1 MPWTTASGSVAPRT
15 TGAHRHG
22 AISVPAVSSR
32 YRLVALVGL
41 LLMGAAIAGIFVLM
55 GDDEG
60 PPAAD
65 DAQAYLDAWQD
76 GDYAGMRDHV
86 LDAPESFD
94 SVHQQIVDNLGITSS
109 SYELGAVDASGDSAI
124 ARYTATLLLDGLG
137 EWSYEGALS
146 LSLGDGDRWLVD
158 WTPAAVHP
166 RLGSDQT
173 LTRMREVPQRAPI
186 LDKDGEPLS
195 TTGPGRL
202 VGLERRAIQDLNQ
215 VKAALQQQLGVD
227 PAAVDEALGAPGVQP
242 DHFVPI
248 IAVSEARYTQAAPVI
263 YPLPGTRF
271 RDTTVRTTP
280 SEGFAEHV
288 LGRTGEITAER
299 LEELG
304 QPYLRGDVVG
314 LSGIEAAYEAQLAGT
329 PSGDVQLADA
339 EGEVVEVLDRIDGQE
354 PQPVATTLDRTAQA
368 AVESSLAATD
378 QPAAAVV
385 VDRDGNVRAAAS
397 RPLADFNRALSGRYP
412 PGSTFKV
419 VTTGALLANGVTPDT
434 PVECAQ
440 TTNAGGREFKNF
452 ESSRLGTV
460 PFGLAFAES
469 CNTAFISASVGVPDT
484 DLVAAAESFGFN
496 TDYSVGL
503 NTFGGSFPTPADLT
517 EHAAASIGQGRVEAS
532 PLHMA
537 TVAAAVI
544 DGTWDAPVL
553 LPDPPAGDDDA
564 GASQARSTT
573 TTSAADTQTTA
584 AADSEGESAA
594 GAGPTARPEPRTLPA
609 GTAETLLG
617 LMQRVVNEGSGQEA
631 AITGVEIAGKTGT
644 AEFGNGNPLPTHA
657 WFIGIRGDHAV
668 AVLIEGGGVGG
679 RVAAPIAGA
688 ILAGLPGG

>member
-1 MPWTTASGSVAPRT
+1 MPAMSN
-15 TGAHRHG
+15 
-22 AISVPAVSSR
+22 R

-41 LLMGAAIAGIFVLM
+41 VLLGAAIAGIFAFM

-60 PPAAD
+60 AAAAD
-65 DAQAYLDAWQD
+65 DARAYLAAWRE
-76 GDYAGMRDHV
+76 GDYAAMRELAV
-86 LDAPESFD
+86 EPPTQFD
-94 SVHQQIVDNLGITSS
+94 TLHQQIVDNLRIGSAN
-109 SYELGAVDASGDSAI
+109 YELGEVNVSGDDAI
-124 ARYTATLLLDGLG
+124 ARFSATLQLDGLG
-137 EWSYEGALS
+137 EWSYNGALS
-146 LSLGDGDRWLVD
+146 LTRNVDGDEERWLVD

-166 RLGSDQT
+166 RLGTGQT
-173 LTRMREVPQRAPI
+173 LTRTREVPQRAPI
-186 LDKDGEPLS
+186 LDKDGEPLA
-195 TTGPGRL
+195 TIGPGRI
-202 VGLERRAIQDLNQ
+202 VGLEPRAIQDLDQ
-215 VKAALQQQLGVD
+215 VKAALQQELGVD

-248 IAVSEARYTQAAPVI
+248 ITVSQATYTQAEPVI

-280 SEGFAEHV
+280 SPGFAQHV
-288 LGRTGEITAER
+288 VGRTGEVTAER

-304 QPYLRGDVVG
+304 PPYQAGDVVG
-314 LSGIEAAYEAQLAGT
+314 FGGIEATYETQLAGT
-329 PSGDVQLADA
+329 PSGDIQLTDA
-339 EGEVVEVLDRIDGQE
+339 EGEVVEVLDRIEGRA
-354 PQPVATTLDRTAQA
+354 PQPVATTLDRTAQS
-368 AVESSLAATD
+368 AVESAMGTSD
-378 QPAAAVV
+378 QPVAAVV

-397 RPLADFNRALSGRYP
+397 RPLADFNRALAGRYA

-452 ESSRLGTV
+452 ESSSLGTV

-469 CNTAFISASVGVPDT
+469 CNTAFITASADVPDA

-496 TDYSVGL
+496 TDYSTGL
-503 NTFGGSFPTPADLT
+503 NTFGGSFPTPSDAT

-537 TVAAAVI
+537 SVAAAVI

-553 LPDPPAGDDDA
+553 LPDPPTGGDAARAGGD
-564 GASQARSTT
+564 
-573 TTSAADTQTTA
+573 TTSTEAGTDATATTA
-584 AADSEGESAA
+584 AGGTETTAA
-594 GAGPTARPEPRTLPA
+594 GGGADGEAAAGSGPGASPARPEPRTLPQ
-609 GTAETLLG
+609 GTAETLFG
-617 LMQRVVNEGSGQEA
+617 LMRRVVTEGSGQEA

-644 AEFGNGNPLPTHA
+644 AEFGTGDPLPTHA

-668 AVLIEGGGVGG
+668 AVLVEGGGVGG

>member
-1 MPWTTASGSVAPRT
+1 M
-15 TGAHRHG
+15 
-22 AISVPAVSSR
+22 SSR

-41 LLMGAAIAGIFVLM
+41 VLLGAAIAGIFVLM

-65 DAQAYLDAWQD
+65 DAQAYLAAWEE
-76 GDYAGMRDHV
+76 GDYAGMRERV
-86 LDAPESFD
+86 LDAPTSFD
-94 SVHQQIVDNLGITSS
+94 TIHQQIVDNLGATSS
-109 SYELGAVDASGDSAI
+109 SYELGEVDTSGDSAI
-124 ARYTATLLLDGLG
+124 ARFTARLRLDGLG
-137 EWSYEGALS
+137 EWSYDGALS
-146 LSLGDGDRWLVD
+146 MSLGDGDRWLVD
-158 WTPAAVHP
+158 WTPAAIHP
-166 RLGSDQT
+166 RLGRDQT
-173 LTRMREVPQRAPI
+173 LTRTREVPPRAPI
-186 LDKDGEPLS
+186 VDKDGEPLAS
-195 TTGPGRL
+195 TGPGRI
-202 VGLERRAIQDLNQ
+202 VGLEPRAIQDLNQ
-215 VKAALQQQLGVD
+215 LKVALQQQLGVD
-227 PAAVDEALGAPGVQP
+227 PAAVDRALGAPGVQP
-242 DHFVPI
+242 NHFVPI
-248 IAVSEARYTQAAPVI
+248 IAVSQAQYTQAAPVI

-280 SEGFAEHV
+280 SPGFAEHV
-288 LGRTGEITAER
+288 LGRTGEITEER

-304 QPYLRGDVVG
+304 QPYRVGDVVG
-314 LSGIEAAYEAQLAGT
+314 LSGIEAAYETQLAGT
-329 PSGDVQLADA
+329 PSGDIQLTDA
-339 EGEVVEVLDRIDGQE
+339 EGEVVEVLDRIEGKE

-368 AVESSLAATD
+368 AVESALTATD

-397 RPLADFNRALSGRYP
+397 RPLDEFNRALSGRYP

-434 PVECAQ
+434 RVECAQ

-452 ESSRLGTV
+452 ESSSLGTV

-469 CNTAFISASVGVPDT
+469 CNTAFISASAGVPDA

-503 NTFGGSFPTPADLT
+503 NTFGGSFPTPADAT

-553 LPDPPAGDDDA
+553 LPEPPAGDDA
-564 GASQARSTT
+564 GGGASSATT
-573 TTSAADTQTTA
+573 TTVADAPQATTTTGA
-584 AADSEGESAA
+584 EGESAA
-594 GAGPTARPEPRTLPA
+594 GSGPTARPEPRTLPA

-617 LMQRVVNEGSGQEA
+617 LMRRVVTEGSGQEA
-631 AITGVEIAGKTGT
+631 AISGVEVAGKTGT
-644 AEFGNGNPLPTHA
+644 AEFGSGDPLPTHA
-657 WFIGIRGDHAV
+657 WFIGIRGDNAV
-668 AVLIEGGGVGG
+668 AVLVEGGGVGG
-679 RVAAPIAGA
+679 RVAAPIAGG

>member
-1 MPWTTASGSVAPRT
+1 M
-15 TGAHRHG
+15 
-22 AISVPAVSSR
+22 SSR

-41 LLMGAAIAGIFVLM
+41 VLLGAAIVGIFALM
-55 GDDEG
+55 GSDEG

-65 DAQAYLDAWQD
+65 DARAYLAAWEE
-76 GDYAGMRDHV
+76 GDYAGMRERV
-86 LDAPESFD
+86 LDAPGSFD
-94 SVHQQIVDNLGITSS
+94 TVHQEIVDNLGITSS
-109 SYELGAVDASGDSAI
+109 SYELGEVDASGDSAI
-124 ARYTATLLLDGLG
+124 ARFTARLQLDGLG

-146 LSLGDGDRWLVD
+146 LSLGEGDRWLVD
-158 WTPAAVHP
+158 WTPAAIHP
-166 RLGSDQT
+166 RLGSGQA
-173 LTRMREVPQRAPI
+173 LTRTREVPPRAPI
-186 LDKDGEPLS
+186 LDKDGEPLA
-195 TTGPGRL
+195 TTGPGRI
-202 VGLERRAIQDLNQ
+202 VGLEPRAIQDLNQ
-215 VKAALQQQLGVD
+215 IKAALQQQLGVD
-227 PAAVDEALGAPGVQP
+227 PAAVDRALGAPGVKP
-242 DHFVPI
+242 NHFVPI
-248 IAVSEARYTQAAPVI
+248 IAVSQARYTQAEPVI
-263 YPLPGTRF
+263 YPVPGTRF

-280 SEGFAEHV
+280 SPGFAEHV

-299 LEELG
+299 FEELG
-304 QPYLRGDVVG
+304 QPYRAGDVVG
-314 LSGIEAAYEAQLAGT
+314 LSGIEAAYETQLAGT
-329 PSGDVQLADA
+329 PSGDIQLADA
-339 EGEVVEVLDRIDGQE
+339 EDEVVEVLDRIEGRA

-368 AVESSLAATD
+368 AVESALGATS

-385 VDRDGNVRAAAS
+385 VDRDGNVRATAS

-434 PVECAQ
+434 PVECAP

-452 ESSRLGTV
+452 ESSSLGTV

-469 CNTAFISASVGVPDT
+469 CNTAFISTSAGVADA

-503 NTFGGSFPTPADLT
+503 TTFGGSFPTPADAT

-553 LPDPPAGDDDA
+553 LPDPSAGGDA
-564 GASQARSTT
+564 SGEATSTT
-573 TTSAADTQTTA
+573 TTTVADGAQTTTTQGT
-584 AADSEGESAA
+584 EGESAA
-594 GAGPTARPEPRTLPA
+594 GGGPTARPEPRTLPA
-609 GTAETLLG
+609 GSAETLLG
-617 LMQRVVNEGSGQEA
+617 LMRRVVTEGSGQQA
-631 AITGVEIAGKTGT
+631 AISGVEIAGKTGT
-644 AEFGNGNPLPTHA
+644 AEFGSGDPLPTHA
-657 WFIGIRGDHAV
+657 WFIGIRGDNAV
-668 AVLIEGGGVGG
+668 AVLVEGGGVGG

>member
-1 MPWTTASGSVAPRT
+1 
-15 TGAHRHG
+15 
-22 AISVPAVSSR
+22 VPAVSSR
-32 YRLVALVGL
+32 YRLVAVVGL
-41 LLMGAAIAGIFVLM
+41 VLLGAAIAGIFALM
-55 GDDEG
+55 GEGEG

-65 DAQAYLDAWQD
+65 DARAYLAAWEEA
-76 GDYAGMRDHV
+76 DYAGMREHV
-86 LDAPESFD
+86 LDPPDSFD
-94 SVHQQIVDNLGITSS
+94 TIHQQIVDNLGIMSS
-109 SYELGAVDASGDSAI
+109 SYELGEVDASGDSAI
-124 ARYTATLLLDGLG
+124 ARFTATLRLDGLG
-137 EWSYEGALS
+137 EWSYDGALS
-146 LSLGDGDRWLVD
+146 LSLGDSDLGWRVD

-173 LTRMREVPQRAPI
+173 LMRTREVPPRAPI
-186 LDKDGEPLS
+186 VDKDGEPLAS
-195 TTGPGRL
+195 TGPGRI
-202 VGLERRAIQDLNQ
+202 VGLEPRAIQDLNQ

-227 PAAVDEALGAPGVQP
+227 TAAVDRALGAPGVQP
-242 DHFVPI
+242 NHFVPI
-248 IAVSEARYTQAAPVI
+248 IAVSQARYTQAAPVI

-280 SEGFAEHV
+280 SQGFAEHV

-299 LEELG
+299 HEELG
-304 QPYLRGDVVG
+304 QPYRVGDIVG
-314 LSGIEAAYEAQLAGT
+314 LSGIEAAYETQLAGM
-329 PSGDVQLADA
+329 PSGDIQLADS
-339 EGEVVEVLDRIDGQE
+339 EGEVVEVLDRIEGRV

-368 AVESSLAATD
+368 AVESALSATD

-397 RPLADFNRALSGRYP
+397 RPLADFNRALAGRYP

-419 VTTGALLANGVTPDT
+419 VTTGALLASGITPDT

-440 TTNAGGREFKNF
+440 TINAGGRDFKNF
-452 ESSRLGTV
+452 ESSSLGTV

-469 CNTAFISASVGVPDT
+469 CNTAFISASAGVPDA

-503 NTFGGSFPTPADLT
+503 NTFGGSFPTPADAT

-553 LPDPPAGDDDA
+553 LPDPPAGDDAGDEATSTTPADDA
-564 GASQARSTT
+564 QTT
-573 TTSAADTQTTA
+573 TTTGT
-584 AADSEGESAA
+584 EGESAA
-594 GAGPTARPEPRTLPA
+594 AGGPAARPEPRTLPA
-609 GTAETLLG
+609 GTAQTLLG
-617 LMQRVVNEGSGQEA
+617 LMGRVVTEGSGQEA
-631 AITGVEIAGKTGT
+631 AVTGGEIAGKTGT
-644 AEFGNGNPLPTHA
+644 AEFGGGNPLPTHA
-657 WFIGIRGDHAV
+657 WFIGIRGDNAV
-668 AVLIEGGGVGG
+668 AVLVEGGGVGG
-679 RVAAPIAGA
+679 RVAAPIAGV

>member
-1 MPWTTASGSVAPRT
+1 M
-15 TGAHRHG
+15 
-22 AISVPAVSSR
+22 SSR

-41 LLMGAAIAGIFVLM
+41 VLLGAAIVGIFALM
-55 GDDEG
+55 GDDKG

-65 DAQAYLDAWQD
+65 DARAYLAAWEE
-76 GDYAGMRDHV
+76 GDYAGMQDRV
-86 LDAPESFD
+86 LDAPTSFD
-94 SVHQQIVDNLGITSS
+94 TIHQGIVDNLDITSS
-109 SYELGAVDASGDSAI
+109 SYELGEVDTSGDSAI
-124 ARYTATLLLDGLG
+124 ARFTARLRLDGLG
-137 EWSYEGALS
+137 EWSYDGALS
-146 LSLGDGDRWLVD
+146 MSLGDGGRWLVD
-158 WTPAAVHP
+158 WTPAAIHP
-166 RLGSDQT
+166 RLGSGQT
-173 LTRMREVPQRAPI
+173 LTRTREIPPRAPI
-186 LDKDGEPLS
+186 VDKDGEPLAS
-195 TTGPGRL
+195 TGPGRI
-202 VGLERRAIQDLNQ
+202 VGLEPQAIQDLDQ
-215 VKAALQQQLGVD
+215 VKAALQQHLGVD
-227 PAAVDEALGAPGVQP
+227 PAAVDRALGAPGVEP
-242 DHFVPI
+242 NHFVPI
-248 IAVSEARYTQAAPVI
+248 IAVSQAQYTTAEPVI

-280 SEGFAEHV
+280 SPGFAGHV

-304 QPYLRGDVVG
+304 QPYREGDLVG
-314 LSGIEAAYEAQLAGT
+314 LSGIEAAYETQLAGT
-329 PSGDVQLADA
+329 PSGDIQLTDA
-339 EGEVVEVLDRIDGQE
+339 EGEVVEALDRIEGRE

-368 AVESSLAATD
+368 AVESALSATD
-378 QPAAAVV
+378 RPAGAVV
-385 VDRDGNVRAAAS
+385 VDRDGNVRAVAS
-397 RPLADFNRALSGRYP
+397 RPLDEFNRALSGKYP

-452 ESSRLGTV
+452 ESSSLGTV

-469 CNTAFISASVGVPDT
+469 CNTAFINASAAVPDA

-503 NTFGGSFPTPADLT
+503 NTFGGGFPTPADAT

-553 LPDPPAGDDDA
+553 LPDPPAGDDVDA
-564 GASQARSTT
+564 GAATT
-573 TTSAADTQTTA
+573 TTEPATDQAPTTA
-584 AADSEGESAA
+584 MAEGESAA
-594 GAGPTARPEPRTLPA
+594 GSDPTTRPESRTLPD
-609 GTAETLLG
+609 GTAQTLLG
-617 LMQRVVNEGSGQEA
+617 LMRRVVAEGSGREA
-631 AITGVEIAGKTGT
+631 AITGVDVAGKTGT
-644 AEFGNGNPLPTHA
+644 AEFGEGDPLPTHA
-657 WFIGIRGDHAV
+657 WFIGIRGDNAV
-668 AVLIEGGGVGG
+668 AVLVEGGGVGG

>member
-1 MPWTTASGSVAPRT
+1 MSN
-15 TGAHRHG
+15 
-22 AISVPAVSSR
+22 R

-41 LLMGAAIAGIFVLM
+41 VLLGAAIAGIFAFM

-60 PPAAD
+60 AAAAD
-65 DAQAYLDAWQD
+65 DARAYLAAWRE
-76 GDYAGMRDHV
+76 GDYAAMRELAV
-86 LDAPESFD
+86 EPPTQFD
-94 SVHQQIVDNLGITSS
+94 TLHQQIVDNLRIGSAN
-109 SYELGAVDASGDSAI
+109 YELGEVNVSGDDAI
-124 ARYTATLLLDGLG
+124 ARFSATLQLDGLG
-137 EWSYEGALS
+137 EWSYNGALS
-146 LSLGDGDRWLVD
+146 LTRNVDGDEERWLVD

-166 RLGSDQT
+166 RLGTGQT
-173 LTRMREVPQRAPI
+173 LTRTREVPQRAPI
-186 LDKDGEPLS
+186 LDKDGEPLA
-195 TTGPGRL
+195 TIGPGRI
-202 VGLERRAIQDLNQ
+202 VGLEPRAIQDLDQ
-215 VKAALQQQLGVD
+215 VKAALQQELGVD

-248 IAVSEARYTQAAPVI
+248 ITVSQATYTQAEPVI

-280 SEGFAEHV
+280 SPGFAQHV
-288 LGRTGEITAER
+288 VGRTGEVTAER

-304 QPYLRGDVVG
+304 PPYQAGDVVG
-314 LSGIEAAYEAQLAGT
+314 FGGIEATYETQLAGT
-329 PSGDVQLADA
+329 PSGDIQLTDA
-339 EGEVVEVLDRIDGQE
+339 EGEVVEVLDRIEGRA
-354 PQPVATTLDRTAQA
+354 PQPVATTLDRTAQS
-368 AVESSLAATD
+368 AVESAMGTSD
-378 QPAAAVV
+378 QPVAAVV

-397 RPLADFNRALSGRYP
+397 RPLADFNRALAGRYA

-452 ESSRLGTV
+452 ESSSLGTV

-469 CNTAFISASVGVPDT
+469 CNTAFITASADVPDA

-496 TDYSVGL
+496 TDYSTGL
-503 NTFGGSFPTPADLT
+503 NTFGGSFPTPSDAT

-537 TVAAAVI
+537 SVAAAVI

-553 LPDPPAGDDDA
+553 LPDPPTGDDAARA
-564 GASQARSTT
+564 GGE
-573 TTSAADTQTTA
+573 TTSTEAGTDTTATTA
-584 AADSEGESAA
+584 AGGTETTAA
-594 GAGPTARPEPRTLPA
+594 GGGPDGEAAAGSGPGASPARPEPRTLPQ
-609 GTAETLLG
+609 GTAETLFG
-617 LMQRVVNEGSGQEA
+617 LMRRVVTEGSGQEA

-644 AEFGNGNPLPTHA
+644 AEFGTGDPLPTHA

-668 AVLIEGGGVGG
+668 AVLVEGGGVGG

>member
-1 MPWTTASGSVAPRT
+1 M
-15 TGAHRHG
+15 
-22 AISVPAVSSR
+22 SSR

-41 LLMGAAIAGIFVLM
+41 VLLGAAIAGIFALM

-65 DAQAYLDAWQD
+65 DAGAYLAAWAE
-76 GDYAGMRDHV
+76 GDYASMREHV
-86 LDAPESFD
+86 LDAPDSFD
-94 SVHQQIVDNLGITSS
+94 TFHQRIVDNLGITSS
-109 SYELGAVDASGDSAI
+109 SYELGEVDASGDSAI
-124 ARYTATLLLDGLG
+124 ARFTATLQLDGLG
-137 EWSYEGALS
+137 EWSYDGALS
-146 LSLGDGDRWLVD
+146 LSLGDGDVGWRVD

-166 RLGSDQT
+166 RLESGQT
-173 LTRMREVPQRAPI
+173 LTRTREVPPRAPI
-186 LDKDGEPLS
+186 VDKDGEPLAS
-195 TTGPGRL
+195 TGPGRL
-202 VGLERRAIQDLNQ
+202 VGLEPQAIQDLDQ

-227 PAAVDEALGAPGVQP
+227 PSAVDRALGAPGVQP
-242 DHFVPI
+242 NHFVPI
-248 IAVSEARYTQAAPVI
+248 IAVSQTRYTQAEPVI

-280 SEGFAEHV
+280 SPGFAGHV

-304 QPYLRGDVVG
+304 QPYRRGDVVG

-329 PSGDVQLADA
+329 PSGDVQLDDS
-339 EGEVVEVLDRIDGQE
+339 EGEVVEVLDRIDGKE
-354 PQPVATTLDRTAQA
+354 PRPVATTLGRTAQA
-368 AVESSLAATD
+368 AVESALSATD

-397 RPLADFNRALSGRYP
+397 RPLAEFNRALSGRYP

-419 VTTGALLANGVTPDT
+419 VTTGALLASGVTPDT

-452 ESSRLGTV
+452 ESSSLGTV

-469 CNTAFISASVGVPDT
+469 CNTAFISASAGVPDA
-484 DLVAAAESFGFN
+484 DLVAAAETFGFN
-496 TDYSVGL
+496 TEYSVGL
-503 NTFGGSFPTPADLT
+503 NTFGASFPTPADAT

-537 TVAAAVI
+537 TVGAAVI
-544 DGTWDAPVL
+544 DGTWDAPIL
-553 LPDPPAGDDDA
+553 LPDPPAGDDAA
-564 GASQARSTT
+564 GGSTPTT
-573 TTSAADTQTTA
+573 TTTAADDAQTTTTGT
-584 AADSEGESAA
+584 EGESAA
-594 GAGPTARPEPRTLPA
+594 GAAPPARPEPRTLPE
-609 GTAETLLG
+609 GTAPTLLG
-617 LMQRVVNEGSGQEA
+617 LMRRVVTEGSGQEA

-644 AEFGNGNPLPTHA
+644 AEFGSGDPLPTHA
-657 WFIGIRGDHAV
+657 WFIGIRGDNAV
-668 AVLIEGGGVGG
+668 AVLVEGGGVGG

-688 ILAGLPGG
+688 ILARLPGG

>member
-1 MPWTTASGSVAPRT
+1 M
-15 TGAHRHG
+15 
-22 AISVPAVSSR
+22 SSR

-41 LLMGAAIAGIFVLM
+41 VFLGAAIAGIFVLM

-60 PPAAD
+60 PPAAE
-65 DAQAYLDAWQD
+65 DARAYLAAWEE
-76 GDYAGMRDHV
+76 GDYAGMQERV
-86 LDAPESFD
+86 LDAPASFD
-94 SVHQQIVDNLGITSS
+94 TVHQQIVDNLGITSS
-109 SYELGAVDASGDSAI
+109 SYELGEVDASGDSAI
-124 ARYTATLLLDGLG
+124 ARFTARLQLDGLG

-146 LSLGDGDRWLVD
+146 LSLAEGDRWLVD
-158 WTPAAVHP
+158 WTPAAIQP
-166 RLGSDQT
+166 RLGRDQT
-173 LTRMREVPQRAPI
+173 LTRTREVPPRAPI
-186 LDKDGEPLS
+186 LDRDGEPLA
-195 TTGPGRL
+195 TTGPGRI
-202 VGLERRAIQDLNQ
+202 VGLEPRAIQDLNQ

-227 PAAVDEALGAPGVQP
+227 PAAVDRALEAPGVQP
-242 DHFVPI
+242 NHFVPI
-248 IAVSEARYTQAAPVI
+248 IAVSQARYTQAEPVI

-280 SEGFAEHV
+280 SPGFAEHV
-288 LGRTGEITAER
+288 LGRTGEITAEG

-304 QPYLRGDVVG
+304 QPYRVGDVVG
-314 LSGIEAAYEAQLAGT
+314 LSGIEAAYESQLAGT
-329 PSGDVQLADA
+329 PSGDIQLTDA
-339 EGEVVEVLDRIDGQE
+339 AGEVVEVLDRIEGRD

-368 AVESSLAATD
+368 AVESALAATD

-397 RPLADFNRALSGRYP
+397 RPLADFNRALAGRYP

-440 TTNAGGREFKNF
+440 TTNAGGRVFKNF
-452 ESSRLGTV
+452 ESSSLGTV

-469 CNTAFISASVGVPDT
+469 CNTAFISASAGVPDA

-503 NTFGGSFPTPADLT
+503 NTFGGSFPTPVDPT

-553 LPDPPAGDDDA
+553 LPDPPAGGDA
-564 GASQARSTT
+564 NGGEAIST
-573 TTSAADTQTTA
+573 TTA
-584 AADSEGESAA
+584 AAGAAQTTATTGTEGESAA
-594 GAGPTARPEPRTLPA
+594 GAGPTTRPEPRTLPA
-609 GTAETLLG
+609 GTADTLLG
-617 LMQRVVNEGSGQEA
+617 LMRRVVTEGSGQEA

-644 AEFGNGNPLPTHA
+644 AEFGSGDPLPTHA
-657 WFIGIRGDHAV
+657 WFIGIRGDNAV
-668 AVLIEGGGVGG
+668 AVLVEGGGVGG